1 MFYKHNKQQNNHDGV
16 VQPEQDQTVNPPQSV
31 GPPLNAYRANEH
43 LPKHVFDALAPK
55 SLWLLMAEYIE
66 YYATPR
72 EQFIFAVMT
81 GATSIRYD
89 EDHRHVLNYPGK
101 SVTRQTFITHKR
113 HLMNV
118 FRGLSLKATNAPV
131 TMVKA

>member
-1 MFYKHNKQQNNHDGV
+1 MFYKHNKQLNNHDGV

-81 GATSIRYD
+81 GATSIRTMRIIGTFSTTPVNLSPD
-89 EDHRHVLNYPGK
+89 RH
-101 SVTRQTFITHKR
+101 SSHT
-113 HLMNV
+113 NV
-118 FRGLSLKATNAPV
+118 I
-131 TMVKA
+131 